1 MLATEV
7 LITHP
12 SSYQALYARARA
24 HHAAGNIEEAHKDL
38 VDAVKSAPENQELQ
52 KMLVKVKHE
61 RRSVNKNLS
70 VGMMTSNHQE
80 LGDGTS
86 I

>member
-12 SSYQALYARARA
+12 SSYQALNARARA

-38 VDAVKSAPENQELQ
+38 VDAVKSAPEHQELQ

-61 RRSVNKNLS
+61 RRSVTKNLS
-70 VGMMTSNHQE
+70 VGIMTSNHEE
-80 LGDGTS
+80 LGDETS